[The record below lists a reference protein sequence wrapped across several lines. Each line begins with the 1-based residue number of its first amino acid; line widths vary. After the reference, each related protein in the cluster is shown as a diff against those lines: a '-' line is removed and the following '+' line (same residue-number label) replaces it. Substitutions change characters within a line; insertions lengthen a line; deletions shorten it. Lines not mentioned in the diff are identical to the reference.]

1 MFKVENERLTGAYI
15 AQNENALYQEMVS
28 LSYARKANSTDEIEP
43 FRNDYNEL
51 SPMARFYIAML
62 PIVEKDW
69 FDWMRPDGFDREQ
82 QFFLVKD
89 DDKFYIVD
97 MQGYDYIRYVGV
109 LDNFGVEP
117 IEEEFDEIDYIS
129 EIVERGFGLSRMG
142 DHAILENVVSNLT
155 HDLAAEG
162 FDKKDTLIILQA
174 FLDHAFDKVCE
185 VSSQY
190 LFTKE

>member
-15 AQNENALYQEMVS
+15 AKNENALYQEIVS
-28 LSYARKANSTDEIEP
+28 LSYARKPNETSEIELY
-43 FRNDYNEL
+43 RNDYNEL

-69 FDWMRPDGFDREQ
+69 FDWMRPEGFDREQ

-97 MQGYDYIRYVGV
+97 MQGYDYLRYVGA

-117 IEEEFDEIDYIS
+117 NIFEEEDMVSDM
-129 EIVERGFGLSRMG
+129 VERGFGLSRIG
-142 DHAILENVVSNLT
+142 DQAILENVVSNLT

-162 FDKKDTLIILQA
+162 FCKKDTLIILQA
-174 FLDHAFDKVCE
+174 FLDQAFDNVCE
-185 VSSQY
+185 TTSQY

>member
-28 LSYARKANSTDEIEP
+28 LNYARKANSEFEIVDY
-43 FRNDYNEL
+43 RNDYREL

-62 PIVEKDW
+62 PVVEKTW
-69 FDWMRPDGFDREQ
+69 SDWMQPDGFDREQ
-82 QFFLVKD
+82 QFFIVKD
-89 DDKFYIVD
+89 GSKFYIVD

-109 LDNFGVEP
+109 LDNFQEP
-117 IEEEFDEIDYIS
+117 IEENDDVS
-129 EIVERGFGLSRMG
+129 DMVERGFGLSRIG
-142 DHAILENVVSNLT
+142 DQAILENVVSNLT

-162 FDKKDTLIILQA
+162 FCKKDTLIILQA
-174 FLDHAFDKVCE
+174 FLDQAFDNVCE
-185 VSSQY
+185 TTSQY